1 MWLAGDPAR
10 HLITE
15 AGETLLDESAAYGDE
30 TAVARDT
37 AEGFSLNL
45 LGRFALRAP
54 SAWKRAVAIF
64 EEVSAKYPCDLLI
77 GDETYEISAAMGKRP
92 ELKKAPRNDLRLRR
106 AGCDESKSAGAPG

>member
-30 TAVARDT
+30 TAVAEDT

-45 LGRFALRAP
+45 LVG
-54 SAWKRAVAIF
+54 SH
-64 EEVSAKYPCDLLI
+64 C
-77 GDETYEISAAMGKRP
+77 G
-92 ELKKAPRNDLRLRR
+92 RR
-106 AGCDESKSAGAPG
+106 ARGSAPWPSSRR